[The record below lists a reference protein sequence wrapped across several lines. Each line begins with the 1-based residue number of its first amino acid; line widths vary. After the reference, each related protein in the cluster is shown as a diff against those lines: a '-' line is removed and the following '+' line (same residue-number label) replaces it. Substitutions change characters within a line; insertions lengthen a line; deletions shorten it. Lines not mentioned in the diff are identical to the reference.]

1 MPRKCFPGSNDS
13 MQKTKQKNCKAWTAI
28 TQVVNVVSLETKT
41 AAKVKKK
48 KKSGPEEKEGR
59 RHWICQLKSR
69 NSPQFL
75 DKHALV
81 GNVTTSIQRAY
92 FLWPFH
98 VFGCM
103 HTD

>member
-48 KKSGPEEKEGR
+48 RRADQKKKREGGTGSVSLSQET
-59 RHWICQLKSR
+59 HPSFWT
-69 NSPQFL
+69 
-75 DKHALV
+75 
-81 GNVTTSIQRAY
+81 NV
-92 FLWPFH
+92 H
-98 VFGCM
+98 
-103 HTD
+103 